1 MYGAPVYRLSSRFLG
16 SAKDWKVTKE
26 RTMVD
31 VSVPSSIVSRSVGT
45 NAVSHEL
52 SMYFIR
58 Y

>member
-1 MYGAPVYRLSSRFLG
+1 MYGAPVYRLSNRFLG

-31 VSVPSSIVSRSVGT
+31 VSVPSSIVSRSVET

>member
-31 VSVPSSIVSRSVGT
+31 VSVPSSIVSRSVET

-52 SMYFIR
+52 SM
-58 Y
+58 